1 MYSATFSRDFLAAIL
16 LPEIKKKNGGDAFQ
30 LADKVFFGELNAVF
44 MEIFP
49 IQYGPWSRDYKKK
62 NP

>member
-1 MYSATFSRDFLAAIL
+1 MYSATFSRDRLAAIL

-44 MEIFP
+44 MEMFP
-49 IQYGPWSRDYKKK
+49 IQYGRWSRD
-62 NP
+62 